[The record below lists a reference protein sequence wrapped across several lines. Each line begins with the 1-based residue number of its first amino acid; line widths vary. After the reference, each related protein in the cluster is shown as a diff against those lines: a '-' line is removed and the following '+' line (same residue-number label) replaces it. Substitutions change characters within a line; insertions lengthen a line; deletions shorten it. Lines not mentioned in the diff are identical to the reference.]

1 MSDPTS
7 THKPYTTGARPD
19 TTAAKANVHMSGS
32 GWVRTITTA
41 SGATRADIEA
51 AYAWAGN
58 DDTNSDPEI
67 LVAFGGSHAIQ
78 GFYAYSYWVNTAL
91 ISEGTRVAVEIH
103 VHFQEAVDVTG
114 NPTITVTNG
123 KQGSG
128 TLTSLVCPYL
138 SGTGGHRLLFK
149 SAVPSA
155 NQLKEDDILYLGIN
169 ALALAGGTIKDAGTN
184 TNAIITN
191 AAVDGGYN
199 ASPNRGGDMA
209 TDNTTI
215 QLDGPRVAVNA

>member
-7 THKPYTTGARPD
+7 RHKPYTTGAQPS

-32 GWVRTITTA
+32 GWVRTIT
-41 SGATRADIEA
+41 ATD
-51 AYAWAGN
+51 YAWAGN
-58 DDTNSDPEI
+58 NDTNSDPEI
-67 LVAFGGSHAIQ
+67 LVAFAGSHALQ
-78 GFYAYSYWVNTAL
+78 GFYTYSYWVNTAL

-103 VHFQEAVDVTG
+103 VHFQERVDVTG

-155 NQLKEDDILYLGIN
+155 NQLKEDDILYLGVN
-169 ALALAGGTIKDAGTN
+169 ALALAGGTITDAGTS
-184 TNAIITN
+184 TNSLISN

-199 ASPNRGGDMA
+199 ASPNRGGDIA

>member
-7 THKPYTTGARPD
+7 LHKPYTTGARPD

-41 SGATRADIEA
+41 AGATRADKEA
-51 AYAWAGN
+51 AFAWAGN

-78 GFYAYSYWVNTAL
+78 GFYAYSYWVNAAA
-91 ISEGTRVAVEIH
+91 ISEGTRVAIDIH
-103 VHFQEAVDVTG
+103 VHFQENVTVTG
-114 NPTITVTNG
+114 NPTITITNG
-123 KQGSG
+123 KQGGGSQT
-128 TLTSLVCPYL
+128 TLTATYVSN
-138 SGTGGHRLLFK
+138 TIKHIALFRT
-149 SAVPSA
+149 AVPG
-155 NQLKEDDILYLGIN
+155 NNHLKEDDIIYLGVN
-169 ALALAGGTIKDAGTN
+169 ALSLAGGTIKDEGTS
-184 TNAIITN
+184 TNSIITN

-209 TDNTTI
+209 ADGTTI
-215 QLDGPRVAVNA
+215 QLDGPRVAVTA

>member
-7 THKPYTTGARPD
+7 KHKPYTTGAEPS

-32 GWVRTITTA
+32 GWVRTIT
-41 SGATRADIEA
+41 ATD
-51 AYAWAGN
+51 YAWAGN
-58 DDTNSDPEI
+58 NDTNSDPEV
-67 LVAFGGSHAIQ
+67 LVAFGGSHALQ
-78 GFYAYSYWVNTAL
+78 GFYAYSYWVNAAA
-91 ISEGTRVAVEIH
+91 ISEGTRVAIDIH
-103 VHFQEAVDVTG
+103 VHFQERVDVTG

-169 ALALAGGTIKDAGTN
+169 ALSLAGGTIKDAGTS
-184 TNAIITN
+184 TNSLISN
-191 AAVDGGYN
+191 AAVDGGYH
-199 ASPNRGGDMA
+199 ASPNRGGDIA
-209 TDNTTI
+209 TNNTTI

>member
-58 DDTNSDPEI
+58 DDVNSDPEI

-91 ISEGTRVAVEIH
+91 ISEGTRVAVQIH

-123 KQGSG
+123 RQGSG

-184 TNAIITN
+184 TNSLISN

-209 TDNTTI
+209 TNNTTI

>member
-1 MSDPTS
+1 M
-7 THKPYTTGARPD
+7 
-19 TTAAKANVHMSGS
+19 
-32 GWVRTITTA
+32 
-41 SGATRADIEA
+41 
-51 AYAWAGN
+51 
-58 DDTNSDPEI
+58 
-67 LVAFGGSHAIQ
+67 
-78 GFYAYSYWVNTAL
+78 
-91 ISEGTRVAVEIH
+91 
-103 VHFQEAVDVTG
+103 DVTG

-169 ALALAGGTIKDAGTN
+169 ALALAGGTIKDAGTS
-184 TNAIITN
+184 TNSIITN
-191 AAVDGGYN
+191 AAVDGGFN
-199 ASPNRGGDMA
+199 GSPNRGGDMA
-209 TDNTTI
+209 TNNTTI

>member
-7 THKPYTTGARPD
+7 LHKPYTTGARPD
-19 TTAAKANVHMSGS
+19 TTAAKANGHMSGS

-41 SGATRADIEA
+41 SGATRADKEA
-51 AYAWAGN
+51 AFAWAGN

-169 ALALAGGTIKDAGTN
+169 ALALAGGTIKDAGTS
-184 TNAIITN
+184 TNSLISN

-199 ASPNRGGDMA
+199 GSPNRGGDMA

>member
-58 DDTNSDPEI
+58 DDVNSDPEI

-169 ALALAGGTIKDAGTN
+169 ALALAGGTIKDAGTS
-184 TNAIITN
+184 TNSLIAN

-209 TDNTTI
+209 TDNVTI
-215 QLDGPRVAVNA
+215 ELDGPRVAVNA

>member
-58 DDTNSDPEI
+58 DDVNSDPEI

-169 ALALAGGTIKDAGTN
+169 ALALAGGTIKDEGTN
-184 TNAIITN
+184 TNTIIAN
-191 AAVDGGYN
+191 AAVDGGFN
-199 ASPNRGGDMA
+199 ASPNRGGDIA
-209 TDNTTI
+209 TNNTTI

>member
-1 MSDPTS
+1 MSDPTKL
-7 THKPYTTGARPD
+7 HKPYTTGAEPSS
-19 TTAAKANVHMSGS
+19 TASKANVHMSES
-32 GWVRTITTA
+32 GWVRTIT
-41 SGATRADIEA
+41 ATD
-51 AYAWAGN
+51 YAWAGN
-58 DDTNSDPEI
+58 DDTASDQEI
-67 LVAFGGSHAIQ
+67 LVAFRGTAEQ
-78 GFYAYSYWVNTAL
+78 GWYAYSYWVNTTA
-91 ISEGTRVAVEIH
+91 ISESTRVAVEIH
-103 VHFQEAVDVTG
+103 VHFQERVDVTG

-169 ALALAGGTIKDAGTN
+169 ALSLAGGTIKDAGTS
-184 TNAIITN
+184 TNSLISN
-191 AAVDGGYN
+191 AAVDGGYH
-199 ASPNRGGDMA
+199 ASPNRGGDIA
-209 TDNTTI
+209 TNNTTI

>member
-58 DDTNSDPEI
+58 DDVNSDPEI

-184 TNAIITN
+184 TNSLIAN

-209 TDNTTI
+209 TNNTTI